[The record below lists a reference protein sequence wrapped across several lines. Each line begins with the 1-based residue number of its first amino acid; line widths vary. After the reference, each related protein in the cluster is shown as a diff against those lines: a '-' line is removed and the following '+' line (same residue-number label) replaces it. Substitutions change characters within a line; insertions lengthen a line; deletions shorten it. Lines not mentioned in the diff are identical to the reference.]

1 MWRSRAAFSSLR
13 RYSTAGGP
21 EKPSLKFVAELRKL
35 TEVSIVK
42 AREAL
47 GASNNNVNDALE
59 WLKQD
64 LVASGAKKAEKLQD
78 RSANE
83 GLVSVAILSAGNGP
97 HAANNSVRAAMIELN
112 CETDFVGRNE
122 LFGKLA
128 ADIAHT
134 AAFMSDPA
142 DFQSCSVDVLNDTP
156 LLSAV
161 DPNPDPTATVGR
173 AIQDIMT
180 KVGEKV
186 ALRRALTVFHE
197 PTRSPEL
204 GHRLISYLHGSIN
217 NPHQGRIGVLGLLA
231 LSSPKLRDLFASTEF
246 CDDLERLERSLA
258 RQITG
263 FETHSVRA
271 PADSKDETALYNQP
285 FMFPGDLSGQP
296 VGEVLTAWARERGLV
311 DASGEGGLQVARF
324 AKWTVGESLESETVS

>member
-13 RYSTAGGP
+13 RYSTANGP
-21 EKPSLKFVAELRKL
+21 EKPSLKLVAELRKL

-47 GASNNNVNDALE
+47 SSSNNDVASALE
-59 WLKQD
+59 WLKKD
-64 LVASGAKKAEKLQD
+64 LAASGAKKAEKLQG
-78 RSANE
+78 RHAGE
-83 GLVSVAILSAGNGP
+83 GLISVAVLSAGNGLRGG
-97 HAANNSVRAAMIELN
+97 NNAVRAAMVELN

-134 AAFMSDPA
+134 AAFMSDSA
-142 DFQSCSVDVLNDTP
+142 DFHPYSVDVLNDTP

-161 DPNPDPTATVGR
+161 SPNPDPTATVGR
-173 AIQDIMT
+173 AIQDTMSKI
-180 KVGEKV
+180 GEKV
-186 ALRRALTVFHE
+186 SLRRALTVFHE
-197 PTRSPEL
+197 PARSPEL
-204 GHRLISYLHGSIN
+204 GQRLISYLHGPIN
-217 NPHQGRIGVLGLLA
+217 NPNQGRIGVLGLLG
-231 LSSPKLRDLFASTEF
+231 LSSPRLRDLFASKDF

-263 FETHSVRA
+263 FDTRSIRA
-271 PADSKDETALYNQP
+271 PPGSNDETALYAQP

-296 VGEVLTAWARERGLV
+296 VGEALAAWAHAHDLV
-311 DASGEGGLQVARF
+311 DASGDGGLQVAQF
-324 AKWTVGESLESETVS
+324 AKWTVGEPLESESS

>member
-1 MWRSRAAFSSLR
+1 MWRNRAFTSLR
-13 RYSTAGGP
+13 RYSTNGP
-21 EKPSLKFVAELRKL
+21 EKPSLKLVAELRKL

-47 GASNNNVNDALE
+47 SASNNDVQTALQ
-59 WLKQD
+59 WLKND
-64 LVASGAKKAEKLQD
+64 LVTSGAKKAAKVQD
-78 RSANE
+78 RHTGE

-97 HAANNSVRAAMIELN
+97 RTGNGVRAAMIELN

-122 LFGKLA
+122 LFGRLA

-142 DFQSCSVDVLNDTP
+142 DFHPCSVDILNDTP

-161 DPNPDPTATVGR
+161 NPNPDPTATVSR
-173 AIQDIMT
+173 AIRDMIS

-186 ALRRALTVFHE
+186 ALRRAVTVFHE
-197 PTRSPEL
+197 PTRNPEL
-204 GHRLISYLHGSIN
+204 GHRLISYLHGSVN
-217 NPHQGRIGVLGLLA
+217 NPNQGRIGVLGLLG
-231 LSSPKLRDLFASTEF
+231 LSSPRLGDLFASKTF

-258 RQITG
+258 RQIAG
-263 FETHSVRA
+263 FDTRSIRA
-271 PADSKDETALYNQP
+271 PAGSKDETVLYEQP

-296 VGEVLTAWARERGLV
+296 VGEALAAWARAHDLV
-311 DASGEGGLQVARF
+311 DAAGEGGLQVAQF
-324 AKWTVGESLESETVS
+324 AKWTVGEPLEPETASWRS